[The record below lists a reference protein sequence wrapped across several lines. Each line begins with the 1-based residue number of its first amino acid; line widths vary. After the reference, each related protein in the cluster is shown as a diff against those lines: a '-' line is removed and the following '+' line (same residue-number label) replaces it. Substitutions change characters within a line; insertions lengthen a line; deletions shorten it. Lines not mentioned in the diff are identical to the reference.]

1 MTQKSLSR
9 RHRDYMKKQRDE
21 QTKLLEQNKDAIID
35 SQGNVWDTLNDLN
48 TQCLTSL
55 ATTARI
61 GKIINDKELLAAVPD
76 KETFAVNARQL
87 VNDLTRLKSE
97 AISIGELH
105 KHRTGEL
112 TDADVISLEFMEI
125 SEKYAQ
131 WNTQAEALVTPTVM
145 VLLEQV
151 GEAEQTLRA
160 KNGGKLNPDSGLVQ
174 AAAEIFPESEHGRQ
188 ILNKVTDIVT
198 GTVEEAPTT
207 ADDAAGEQA
216 AQES

>member
-1 MTQKSLSR
+1 MTQKSLGR
-9 RHRDYMKKQRDE
+9 KHRDYMKKQRDE
-21 QTKLLEQNKDAIID
+21 QTKRLEENKDAIRE
-35 SQGNVWDTLNDLN
+35 SQGAVWDTLKDLN

-87 VNDLTRLKSE
+87 VNDLTRLRSE
-97 AISIGELH
+97 AESIGDLH
-105 KHRTGEL
+105 RDRAGDL
-112 TDADVISLEFMEI
+112 TDDDVLSLEFMQI

-151 GEAEQTLRA
+151 GEAEQILRSQ
-160 KNGGKLNPDSGLVQ
+160 NGGCLNPDSELVRV
-174 AAAEIFPESEHGRQ
+174 ASEVFPETEHGRQ
-188 ILNKVTDIVT
+188 ILNKVSEITAEQST
-198 GTVEEAPTT
+198 ALAEQPT
-207 ADDAAGEQA
+207 AN
-216 AQES
+216 QES